1 MAKNK
6 TMKCQKNN
14 CKNTATIMNMEYHPN
29 VWMCTFHANREKKMG
44 RILKKLKKINQWK
57 KQQILEC

>member
-1 MAKNK
+1 
-6 TMKCQKNN
+6 
-14 CKNTATIMNMEYHPN
+14 MNMEYHPN